1 MLVMPLRNLQGEVN
15 MVRSICQTVLVAS
28 LLCFFTGCGVDRCQ
42 IISHPSSTRQGD
54 TISVL
59 FSDIYIII
67 STTPTLSGT
76 YARDSL
82 HAGYGLPVGW
92 SVLSSDY
99 YIATGIR
106 MSQMASLMSN
116 PSQIMT
122 LIQDSLAAYTAR
134 KSPMTADN
142 GWSAYFTSRT
152 FEAHNAAN
160 TDSIRVVAS
169 NIGQW
174 KAYSSKISLSI
185 PSGTKMDTGVA
196 LTALPIS
203 STAQSQIKA
212 LFKTDSIWVKAIP
225 IVCFASI
232 IAGQALGTDTL
243 FYYTKTDSISKSTS
257 TLNFDKGDMTYAP
270 ININP
275 NIAVRLMP
283 FSRSPRALLRVSAR
297 PDATTLIEIGG
308 QGAGS
313 LSICD
318 MAGKT
323 IRRFDALHNAA
334 IIWDRTTSTGVRV
347 GTGTFVVR
355 YESTSDIAAQA
366 VPVVK

>member
-1 MLVMPLRNLQGEVN
+1 MAG
-15 MVRSICQTVLVAS
+15 CS
-28 LLCFFTGCGVDRCQ
+28 LDRCQ
-42 IISHPSSTRQGD
+42 IISHPSAAKPGD

-67 STTPTLSGT
+67 STTPTLSAT

-82 HAGYGLPVGW
+82 HAGYGLPLGW

-106 MSQMASLMSN
+106 MSQMASLVSN

-142 GWSAYFTSRT
+142 GWRAFFTGRT

-160 TDSIRVVAS
+160 TDSIRVVAN

-174 KAYSSKISLSI
+174 SAYSSKISLSI

-203 STAQSQIKA
+203 STIQAEIKA
-212 LFKTDSIWVKAIP
+212 LYKTDSIWVKAIP

-232 IAGQALGTDTL
+232 IAGQTAGTDTL
-243 FYYTKTDSISKSTS
+243 LYYTKTDSISKSTS
-257 TLNFDKGDMTYAP
+257 ALNFDKGDMTYAP

-275 NIAVRLMP
+275 NIAVRLIP
-283 FSRSPRALLRVSAR
+283 VFRSPRSLLRVSAG
-297 PDATTLIEIGG
+297 PGASTLIEVGG
-308 QGAGS
+308 VGTGS

-318 MAGKT
+318 MAGKI
-323 IRRFDALHNAA
+323 IRRYDALHNAA

-347 GTGTFVVR
+347 GTGTFMVR
-355 YESTSDIAAQA
+355 YESTSGSAAQII
-366 VPVVK
+366 PVVK